1 MGKGSDVRP
10 PSVDKDTFNKN
21 WDAIFGNRKKK
32 KVESTNRLFA
42 DAPKRNQ
49 KRND

>member
-10 PSVDKDTFNKN
+10 PSVDKETFNKN

-32 KVESTNRLFA
+32 KETEEKK
-42 DAPKRNQ
+42 DDTK
-49 KRND
+49 

>member
-1 MGKGSDVRP
+1 MTGKGSDVRP

-32 KVESTNRLFA
+32 KETEEK
-42 DAPKRNQ
+42 PK
-49 KRND
+49 KK

>member
-21 WDAIFGNRKKK
+21 WDAIFGNRKRKK
-32 KVESTNRLFA
+32 K
-42 DAPKRNQ
+42 PKRNQ
-49 KRND
+49 KRNEWNNT